1 MVRRLLSAGA
11 TIGALAVL
19 ATAVATP
26 AHAQDRQRPIRIGF
40 SGGGAVPTGDLS
52 TIASAGMA
60 VQGFVQVAPSGL
72 PGTFR
77 IGALYSRF
85 AGKDGVSLT
94 LPPTPEGSGLP
105 RPTAPV
111 DGTQLLGGL
120 ASARFDL
127 SKGSVRPY
135 LIGGVGAINVRQQ
148 FATLQSGGTTNEVR
162 FSVDGGAGFSFNLA
176 GADAFLE
183 ARFTNIFGTDK
194 IAPELSAIRVIP
206 ISFGVVF

>member
-11 TIGALAVL
+11 AVGALAVL
-19 ATAVATP
+19 ATALATP
-26 AHAQDRQRPIRIGF
+26 AVAQDRERLFRIGF
-40 SGGGAVPTGDLS
+40 SGGAAVPTGDLT
-52 TIASAGMA
+52 TIANAGLA

-72 PGTFR
+72 PGVFR

-85 AGKDGVSLT
+85 AAKDGAFLT
-94 LPPTPEGSGLP
+94 LPPTPEGSGIP
-105 RPTAPV
+105 RPQAPV
-111 DGTQLLGGL
+111 DGTELLGGL

-135 LIGGVGAINVRQQ
+135 LIGGLGAINVRQQ
-148 FATLQSGGTTNEVR
+148 FATLQSGGTTNEIR

-176 GADAFLE
+176 GADAFIE
-183 ARFTNIFGTDK
+183 ARFTNIFGADK